1 MIVWIQILILEV
13 MTKETIK
20 EELEFIDVKEE
31 IFKETDKG
39 NVQG

>member
-1 MIVWIQILILEV
+1 

-20 EELEFIDVKEE
+20 EESEVIDVKEE
-31 IFKETDKG
+31 IFKGTDIG

>member
-1 MIVWIQILILEV
+1 
-13 MTKETIK
+13 MTKETTK

>member
-1 MIVWIQILILEV
+1 

-20 EELEFIDVKEE
+20 EEVDFIDVKEE
-31 IFKETDKG
+31 IFKGTDIG